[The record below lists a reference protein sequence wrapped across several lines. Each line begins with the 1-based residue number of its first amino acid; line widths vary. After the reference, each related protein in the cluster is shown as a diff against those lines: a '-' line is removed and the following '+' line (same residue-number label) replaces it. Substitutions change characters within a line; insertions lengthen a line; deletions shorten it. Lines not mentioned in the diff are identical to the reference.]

1 MNLLANYLIDEG
13 CEVTL
18 FAANKSAPDLVK
30 PKFQIIDGSRALTS
44 GLVGTLPMI
53 LKFRQHLVTNNYD
66 WVILNCELPELLGV
80 FTPFSN
86 KLILVEH
93 NERPWLGRSL
103 LGYFVRQILAA
114 RKSINVS
121 VSTHTLMW
129 PRRRTP
135 DFIIPNMVL
144 TPPSVQI
151 SKSSKL
157 KRLVFIGRLTEQ
169 KNPMMFIDIVKESG
183 LSGVLIGEG
192 ALRGDLQSVI
202 DEKHLPCQIIGQQ
215 IDPWKMVDSG
225 DLLVI
230 PSRSEGDGL
239 VFIEAVNNGVPVIV
253 SKIPAFLKYSL
264 QDNFYAEHVQDF
276 ITKIDRIKENP
287 IENQVGLI
295 ESKRILGDRNS
306 DILGVKWRQI
316 LKVD

>member
-1 MNLLANYLIDEG
+1 MNLLANNLIEEG
-13 CEVTL
+13 YQVTL
-18 FAANKSAPDLVK
+18 FAANKSAPDLVE
-30 PKFQIIDGSRALTS
+30 PKFQIIEGSRALTS

-53 LKFRQHLVTNNYD
+53 IRFRQQLVTNKYD

-103 LGYFVRQILAA
+103 LGYVVRQILAA

-121 VSTHTLMW
+121 VSPHTLMW
-129 PRRRTP
+129 PRGQTP

-144 TPPSVQI
+144 MPPSVQI

-169 KNPMMFIDIVKESG
+169 KNPRMFIDIVKESG

-192 ALRGDLQSVI
+192 ELRGELQSVI
-202 DEKHLPCQIIGQQ
+202 DEERLPCQIIGHQV
-215 IDPWKMVDSG
+215 DP
-225 DLLVI
+225 
-230 PSRSEGDGL
+230 
-239 VFIEAVNNGVPVIV
+239 
-253 SKIPAFLKYSL
+253 
-264 QDNFYAEHVQDF
+264 
-276 ITKIDRIKENP
+276 
-287 IENQVGLI
+287 
-295 ESKRILGDRNS
+295 
-306 DILGVKWRQI
+306 
-316 LKVD
+316 